1 MESRRQW
8 ILPNADPETQAAADN
23 LCESLGLP
31 RAIGRLLSQ
40 RGCRDVRA
48 AERLLN
54 PRTEHLHDPGLMAD
68 MDTAAERLVHAL
80 RHDEHIVVNGDYDTD
95 GITGTTLLVSELRRL
110 GARID
115 FFIPDRERDGYG
127 VTPRLVKRA
136 GEVGVR
142 VMITVDCGSSDHEAI
157 AQAREAGIDV
167 IVVDHHEIPER
178 PAAACAVLNPK
189 RADCGYPFKGLSAVG
204 VAYKLLQAVCT
215 RLSHGATPEDGLD
228 LVVLGTLA
236 DIQPVVDENRV
247 LTALGLQ
254 RLRSES
260 LRPGVRALLS
270 SAGVRGEQVRS
281 GHVGF
286 RMVPRINAVG
296 RVARGKMAVDLLLAR
311 DDREAWDM
319 ALAVEGQ
326 NERRR
331 HLQEFVVE
339 EARAQ
344 AADLWKQRERAA
356 LAMASERWHP
366 GVVGIAAARL
376 VDDYGVPVALV
387 GIQNGVGKGSVRTVP
402 GVNVRA
408 ALDAASELL
417 VKYGGH
423 REACGLTIE
432 PQHVD
437 AFAERFEAAV
447 REQQDSPDERSYEI
461 DVELDADDL
470 GLPLLDGLDRL
481 EPFGTGNREP
491 LFLFQ
496 GLRVGERTRI
506 VGQGHLKL
514 DLELPTGRRLDGIA
528 FGWGRDV
535 PPADIMGVQLDAVG
549 HVRRQDP
556 RFGDDCQLVVSDLR
570 THATAQVP

>member
-1 MESRRQW
+1 MESRRRW
-8 ILPNADPETQAAADN
+8 ILPSADPETQTAAES

-40 RGCRDVRA
+40 RGCREVRA

-54 PRTEHLHDPGLMAD
+54 PSAEDLHDPSLMAD
-68 MDTAAERLVHAL
+68 MDRAAERLVRAI
-80 RHDEHIVVNGDYDTD
+80 RDGEHIVVNGDYDTD

-110 GARID
+110 GAHID

-127 VTPRLVKRA
+127 VTPRLITRA

-178 PAAACAVLNPK
+178 PKAACAVLNPK
-189 RADCGYPFKGLSAVG
+189 RADCAYPFKGLSAVG
-204 VAYKLLQAVCT
+204 VAYKLLQAVCM
-215 RLSHGATPEDGLD
+215 RLSRGATPEDGLD

-270 SAGVRGEQVRS
+270 SAGVRGEQVSS

-296 RVARGKMAVDLLLAR
+296 RVASGKMAVDLLLAP
-311 DDREAWDM
+311 DDREAWDR
-319 ALAVEGQ
+319 ALAVEGE

-339 EARAQ
+339 EARAE
-344 AADLWKQRERAA
+344 AAELWKVRERAA
-356 LAMASERWHP
+356 LALASERWHP

-376 VDDYGVPVALV
+376 VDDYGVPAALI

-402 GVNVRA
+402 GVDVRA

-432 PQHVD
+432 PQHVE
-437 AFAERFEAAV
+437 AFVQRFEAAV
-447 REQQDSPDERSYEI
+447 REQQETRDERSYEI
-461 DVELDADDL
+461 DVELDSDDL
-470 GLPLLDGLDRL
+470 GRALLEGLDRL
-481 EPFGTGNREP
+481 EPFGSGNREP
-491 LFLFQ
+491 LFLLQ
-496 GLRVGERTRI
+496 GLRVRERTRI

-535 PPADIMGVQLDAVG
+535 PPADIVGGRLDAVG

-570 THATAQVP
+570 THATAEAR